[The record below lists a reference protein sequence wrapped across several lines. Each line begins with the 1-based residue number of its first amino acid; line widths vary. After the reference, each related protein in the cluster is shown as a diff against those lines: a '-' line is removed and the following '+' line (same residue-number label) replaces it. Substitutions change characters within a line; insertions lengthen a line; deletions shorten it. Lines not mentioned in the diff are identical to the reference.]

1 MSVEFETKVL
11 SVLEQIY
18 LKFDEID
25 KRFKQIDKRFE
36 QIDKR
41 FEEQEQKFEL
51 RFIELDK
58 KIESKTDMLMQ
69 YIYENYQLTMQIRDK
84 VNEMDERLQNVETI
98 VKQRWQIPELSDK
111 VDVLYYEVEKH
122 TERLNDHD
130 RKLAALAGG

>member
-11 SVLEQIY
+11 SALEQIF
-18 LKFDEID
+18 LKFKEID
-25 KRFKQIDKRFE
+25 ERFEQIDKRFE

-58 KIESKTDMLMQ
+58 KIESKTNMLMQ

>member
-25 KRFKQIDKRFE
+25 KRFE

-51 RFIELDK
+51 KFIELDK
-58 KIESKTDMLMQ
+58 KIESRTDMLMQ
-69 YIYENYQLTMQIRDK
+69 YIYENHQLSMQILNK

>member
-11 SVLEQIY
+11 SALEQIF
-18 LKFDEID
+18 LKFKEID
-25 KRFKQIDKRFE
+25 ERFEQIDKRFE

-130 RKLAALAGG
+130 LKLAALAGG